1 MHDGVEKL
9 LHKKDGAEDGC
20 YILTSGPYRAEVCR
34 EGGRTVAVAVA
45 RHGAIVAKVD
55 HVTGKMKFR
64 VRDRVDR
71 QIANTVLAHMEV
83 ALHVLQRVP
92 LPDESFFNVG
102 PFLERRH
109 PGAHVVSRRPGTLFV
124 RGEDGTAAVVCED
137 GEIPRF
143 SLLEP
148 C

>member
-1 MHDGVEKL
+1 MHDGVERL
-9 LHKKDGAEDGC
+9 LRKHDGSPDGC
-20 YILTSGPYRAEVCR
+20 YVMTSGPYRAEVCR
-34 EGGRTVAVAVA
+34 EDGHTVAVAVA

-55 HVTGKMKFR
+55 RVTGTMKFR

-102 PFLERRH
+102 PFLERH
-109 PGAHVVSRRPGTLFV
+109 SPGAEVVSRRPGALYV
-124 RGEDGTAAVVCED
+124 RGEAGTSAVVCED
-137 GEIPRF
+137 GPVPRF
-143 SLLEP
+143 VLVGA
-148 C
+148 